1 MEKEYR
7 LISHSASAY
16 AYPLLIKSLLNT
28 PVLYAPDQEIVYR
41 DRVRLTYREFGH
53 RISRLASALSRLGVG
68 PGDTVAVL
76 DWNSHRYL
84 ECFFAVPMMGAVL
97 HTVNVRLSPEQMLET
112 MLHAEDTVV
121 LVYEDF
127 LPVLEDL
134 RNKLPAVRAYILL
147 TDGDVKVS
155 TSLPA
160 AAEYEE
166 MVSEGDGEFVF
177 PDFPEDVQ
185 ATLFYTTGTTGEPK
199 GVCFSHRHI
208 VLHTLSVGLAV
219 SGFTGPGRFQSSDVY
234 MPFTYMFHVHA
245 WGFPYLATLLGTKQV
260 YTGRFDPESMLRL
273 IKREGVTFSHGVPTI
288 LNMLLEHPSAKEMDL
303 TGWKINTGGM
313 ALPRG
318 LARYAMERGIE
329 IFHGY
334 GMSETCP
341 VLTMANLKPHMVAW
355 GSEQKLDFLTKTGF
369 PLPLVELGI
378 VDNAGARLPLDG
390 SSVGEIVV
398 RAPWCT
404 QGYLKDPNRSEAL
417 WKDGRLH
424 TGDLAHQDPEGYIH
438 ITDRM
443 KDAVKSGGEWIS
455 SLDLESLLSRHPA
468 VAEVAVFG
476 VPDETW
482 GERPAALVVLRQGDA
497 EGASEKDL
505 KAFLMGFVE
514 RGVISKWAVPDKYLF
529 VDEVP
534 KTSTGKF
541 DKKLIRSQFITSNES
556 G

>member
-1 MEKEYR
+1 MEKQYR
-7 LISHSASAY
+7 LISQSASAY
-16 AYPLLIKSLLNT
+16 GYPLLVKSLLHT
-28 PVLYAPDQEIVYR
+28 PTLYAPDQEIVYR
-41 DRVRLTYREFGH
+41 DRVRLTYREFRA
-53 RISRLASALSRLGVG
+53 RIGRLAAGLKRLGVG

-97 HTVNVRLSPEQMLET
+97 HTVNVRLSPEQMLAT
-112 MLHAEDTVV
+112 MIHAEDAVV

-127 LPVLEDL
+127 LPVLEDF
-134 RNKLPAVRAYILL
+134 RDKLSGVRAFIVL
-147 TDGDVKVS
+147 TDSEAPVE
-155 TSLPA
+155 TLLPVA
-160 AAEYEE
+160 GEYEE
-166 MVSEGDGEFVF
+166 ILSQVDDEFSF

-219 SGFTGPGRFQSSDVY
+219 SGLVGPARFQSSDVY

-245 WGFPYLATLLGTKQV
+245 WGFPYVATLLATKQV

-273 IKREGVTFSHGVPTI
+273 IERERVTFSHGVPTI
-288 LNMLLEHPSAKEMDL
+288 LQLLLDHPLAKEIDL
-303 TGWKINTGGM
+303 TRWKINTGGM
-313 ALPRG
+313 GLPRG
-318 LARYAMERGIE
+318 LARRAMERGIE

-341 VLTMANLKPHMVAW
+341 VLTLANLKPHMTAW
-355 GSEQKLDFLTKTGF
+355 DPERQLDFLTKTGF
-369 PLPLVELGI
+369 PLPLVELSV
-378 VDNAGARLPLDG
+378 VDSAGTRLPRDG
-390 SSVGEIVV
+390 ISAGEIVV

-404 QGYLKDPNRSEAL
+404 QGYLKDPDRSEAL

-443 KDAVKSGGEWIS
+443 KDVVKSGGEWIS
-455 SLDLESLLSRHPA
+455 SLDLESLLSRHHA
-468 VAEVAVFG
+468 VAEAAVFG
-476 VPDETW
+476 VPDQTW
-482 GERPAALVVLRQGDA
+482 GERPAALVVLK
-497 EGASEKDL
+497 EGYAGRTTETDL
-505 KAFLMGFVE
+505 KAFLLGFVE
-514 RGVISKWAVPDKYLF
+514 QGVISKWAVPDRFLF

-541 DKKLIRSQFITSNES
+541 DKKLIRAQFAAHNERI
-556 G
+556 